1 MATVLKLSQADKNL
15 VSFMKAIKASGMED
29 ELKAVG
35 PFTFLAPVNLAFGK
49 LSQGDLFE
57 TLLKQDGSRLR
68 AILSY
73 HIIKGKKMQRD
84 FRTGQKVQTLGG
96 QELQVTTRDGDIYIN
111 NARILAKDRQG
122 SNGVVHCID
131 SINLPPEL
139 KPA

>member
-1 MATVLKLSQADKNL
+1 MATVLELSQADKNL

-35 PFTFLAPVNLAFGK
+35 PFTFLAPVNLAFGR

>member
-1 MATVLKLSQADKNL
+1 
-15 VSFMKAIKASGMED
+15 MKAIKASGMED

-139 KPA
+139 KPV

>member
-1 MATVLKLSQADKNL
+1 
-15 VSFMKAIKASGMED
+15 MKAIRASGLED
-29 ELKAVG
+29 ELRAIG
-35 PFTFLAPVNLAFGK
+35 PFTLLAPVNLAFGK
-49 LSQGDLFE
+49 LSQADLFE

-96 QELQVTTRDGDIYIN
+96 HELQVTTRDGDIYIN

-122 SNGVVHCID
+122 SNGVVHSID
-131 SINLPPEL
+131 CINLPPEL

>member
-1 MATVLKLSQADKNL
+1 MATVLELSQADKNL

-139 KPA
+139 KPV

>member
-1 MATVLKLSQADKNL
+1 MATVLELSQADKNL

-68 AILSY
+68 TILSY

-84 FRTGQKVQTLGG
+84 FRTGNSRSPPATG
-96 QELQVTTRDGDIYIN
+96 IF
-111 NARILAKDRQG
+111 ILIMPGYWRKTVRVPMVLFIVLTA
-122 SNGVVHCID
+122 STCPLN
-131 SINLPPEL
+131 
-139 KPA
+139 

>member
-1 MATVLKLSQADKNL
+1 MATVLELSQADKNL
-15 VSFMKAIKASGMED
+15 VSFMKAIRASGLED
-29 ELKAVG
+29 ELRAIG
-35 PFTFLAPVNLAFGK
+35 PFTLLAPVNLAFGK
-49 LSQGDLFE
+49 LSQADLFE

-96 QELQVTTRDGDIYIN
+96 HELQVTTRDGDIYIN

-122 SNGVVHCID
+122 SNGVVHSID
-131 SINLPPEL
+131 CINLPPEL

>member
-1 MATVLKLSQADKNL
+1 MSTVLELSQADKNL

-29 ELKAVG
+29 ELKAIG

-57 TLLKQDGSRLR
+57 SLLKQDGSRLR

-84 FRTGQKVQTLGG
+84 FRSGQKVQTLGG
-96 QELQVTTRDGDIYIN
+96 QELLVTSRDGDIYIN
-111 NARILAKDRQG
+111 NAKILAKDRQG
-122 SNGVVHCID
+122 SNGVVHSID
-131 SINLPPEL
+131 CINLPPEL

>member
-1 MATVLKLSQADKNL
+1 MATVLELSQADKNL
-15 VSFMKAIKASGMED
+15 VSFMKAIKASGMEE

-57 TLLKQDGSRLR
+57 SLLKQDGSRLR

-84 FRTGQKVQTLGG
+84 FRSGQKVQTLGG
-96 QELQVTTRDGDIYIN
+96 QELLVTSRDGDIYIN
-111 NARILAKDRQG
+111 NAKILAKDRQG
-122 SNGVVHCID
+122 SNGVVHSID
-131 SINLPPEL
+131 CINLPPEL

>member
-1 MATVLKLSQADKNL
+1 MSTVLELSQADKNL
-15 VSFMKAIKASGMED
+15 VSFMKAIKASGMEE

-57 TLLKQDGSRLR
+57 SLLKQDGSRLR

-84 FRTGQKVQTLGG
+84 FRSGQKVQTLGG
-96 QELQVTTRDGDIYIN
+96 QELLVTSRDGDIYIN
-111 NARILAKDRQG
+111 NAKILAKDRQG
-122 SNGVVHCID
+122 SNGVVHSID
-131 SINLPPEL
+131 CINLPPEL

>member
-1 MATVLKLSQADKNL
+1 MATVLELSQADKNL

-29 ELKAVG
+29 ELKAIG

-68 AILSY
+68 TILSY

>member
-1 MATVLKLSQADKNL
+1 MATVLELSQADKNL
-15 VSFMKAIKASGMED
+15 VSFMKAIKASGLEE

-49 LSQGDLFE
+49 LSQADLFE

-68 AILSY
+68 DILSY

-96 QELQVTTRDGDIYIN
+96 QELLVTTRDGDIYIN

-131 SINLPPEL
+131 CINLPPEL

>member
-1 MATVLKLSQADKNL
+1 MATVLELSQADKNL

>member
-1 MATVLKLSQADKNL
+1 MSTVLELSQADKNL
-15 VSFMKAIKASGMED
+15 VSFMKAIKASGMEE

-57 TLLKQDGSRLR
+57 SLLKQDGSRLR

-84 FRTGQKVQTLGG
+84 FRSGQKVQTLGG
-96 QELQVTTRDGDIYIN
+96 QELLVTARDGDIYIN
-111 NARILAKDRQG
+111 NAKILAKDRQG
-122 SNGVVHCID
+122 SNGVVHSID
-131 SINLPPEL
+131 CINLPPEL

>member
-1 MATVLKLSQADKNL
+1 MATVLELSQADKNL

-68 AILSY
+68 TILSY

>member
-1 MATVLKLSQADKNL
+1 MATVLELSQADKNL
-15 VSFMKAIKASGMED
+15 VSFMKAIKASGLEE

-35 PFTFLAPVNLAFGK
+35 PITFLAPVNLAFGK

-68 AILSY
+68 TILSY

>member
-1 MATVLKLSQADKNL
+1 MATVLELSQADKNL

-84 FRTGQKVQTLGG
+84 FRSGQKVQTLGG
-96 QELQVTTRDGDIYIN
+96 QELLVTSRDGDIYIN
-111 NARILAKDRQG
+111 NAKILAKDRQG
-122 SNGVVHCID
+122 SNGVVHSID
-131 SINLPPEL
+131 CINLPPEL

>member
-1 MATVLKLSQADKNL
+1 MATVLELSQADKNL

-49 LSQGDLFE
+49 LSQSDLFE

-68 AILSY
+68 TILSY